1 MRQVETRHNLFMSP
15 NLRLQMY
22 EDAVQAIHDY
32 LIQKSLQTELTY
44 TAELIPERDRQGEMW
59 VQVLWSSLLNN
70 RAMMHI

>member
-1 MRQVETRHNLFMSP
+1 MSP

-70 RAMMHI
+70 RAMMHN

>member
-1 MRQVETRHNLFMSP
+1 MSP

-59 VQVLWSSLLNN
+59 V
-70 RAMMHI
+70 